1 MHGTTLSMSVV
12 VLLLYSTAAQYYL
25 VHVYTSSTP
34 VFYYLVHVCAGV
46 LIEFVGGGE
55 DDERNLTITEYTKLV
70 RFLHHTKLTLVK
82 RNLKKS
88 DLILEELGFR
98 NRLKFSNP
106 YIFAT

>member
-1 MHGTTLSMSVV
+1 MHGTTLSMSIL
-12 VLLLYSTAAQYYL
+12 VLLLYSADAR
-25 VHVYTSSTP
+25 
-34 VFYYLVHVCAGV
+34 YYLVHVCAGV
-46 LIEFVGGGE
+46 LVEFVGGGE

-82 RNLKKS
+82 RNLEKS

>member
-1 MHGTTLSMSVV
+1 MHGTTLSMSIL
-12 VLLLYSTAAQYYL
+12 VLLLYSADAR
-25 VHVYTSSTP
+25 
-34 VFYYLVHVCAGV
+34 YYLVHVCAGV
-46 LIEFVGGGE
+46 LVEFVGGGE